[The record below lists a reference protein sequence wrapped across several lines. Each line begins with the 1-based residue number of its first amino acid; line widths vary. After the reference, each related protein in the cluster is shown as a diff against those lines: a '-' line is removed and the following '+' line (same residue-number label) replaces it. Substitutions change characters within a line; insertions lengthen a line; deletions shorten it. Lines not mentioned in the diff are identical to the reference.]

1 MTRRQLL
8 ILLALSL
15 PLVTVFDLPSA
26 VRAMMADLTSRRLGA
41 ERLVENS
48 AVIAGVVDR
57 DVLIQ
62 DERAAQLSDVM
73 IESVVGDRRSDF
85 FPDATLI
92 DHHGQTV
99 KFRTDLV
106 RDRICCIVFFYTNCE
121 GSCPGTLQQVKRLR
135 RDLASEFR
143 AEELQFV
150 AITLDPELDTSDRLR
165 DYAEQ
170 LGISDSDGL
179 GDWRFCTGKLADIEQ
194 VRRSL
199 GLYEIDPELDA
210 DRSQHAALITFG
222 NDRTDRWTAL
232 PSGITF
238 NDLSETFLRIAG
250 TSEQQR
256 FATRIARSAMMNA
269 AVRPASLEGTSA
281 EKCPKETCSLP
292 DGP

>member
-1 MTRRQLL
+1 MTRRQLF

-26 VRAMMADLTSRRLGA
+26 FRAMMADLTGRPIGT
-41 ERLVENS
+41 ERHVENS
-48 AVIAGVVDR
+48 AVIAGVVER

-62 DERAAQLSDVM
+62 DERAAQLSDVLV
-73 IESVVGDRRSDF
+73 ESIVGDRRSDF

-92 DHHGQTV
+92 DHHGQIV

-106 RDRICCIVFFYTNCE
+106 RDKICCIVFFYTNCE
-121 GSCPGTLQQVKRLR
+121 GTCPGTLQQVKRLR
-135 RDLASEFR
+135 RDLANEFR
-143 AEELQFV
+143 ADELQFV
-150 AITLDPELDTSDRLR
+150 AITLDPELDTPDRLR
-165 DYAEQ
+165 DYVEQ
-170 LGISDSDGL
+170 LGVSDSNGL
-179 GDWRFCTGKLADIEQ
+179 ADWSFCTGDLADIEQ
-194 VRRSL
+194 IRRSL

-210 DRSQHAALITFG
+210 DPSQHAALITFG

-256 FATRIARSAMMNA
+256 FATRIARSARMNS
-269 AVRPASLEGTSA
+269 AVRPTSLEETST
-281 EKCPKETCSLP
+281 EKCPKEVCSLP